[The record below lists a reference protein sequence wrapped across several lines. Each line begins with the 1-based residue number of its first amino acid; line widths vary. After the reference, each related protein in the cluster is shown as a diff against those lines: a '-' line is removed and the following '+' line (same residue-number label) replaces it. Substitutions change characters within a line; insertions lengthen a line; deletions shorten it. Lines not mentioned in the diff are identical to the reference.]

1 MDFRLKRAYF
11 AIGNQHL
18 SPMQRIH
25 RPSSVVVSLTFSCLF
40 LLFSL
45 SARASL
51 RLPRLVSDGMVLQR
65 HQPANVW
72 GWAEPGQKVQVTL
85 APVGGKIAVMKDAAG
100 RKVQKMR
107 SVEASAVTGADG
119 RFELQLP
126 AMKAA
131 GPLTLTLTADGETT
145 RLTDV
150 WVGDVWLLSGQSNI
164 DTHLERVHPQYP
176 DEIDRDSSARVHIF
190 QVGNDDA
197 LDGPRMDVRSTGWHH
212 LSRRTAWH
220 FTALGYFLGKR
231 MAAETGVVQGVVQSS
246 RGGTPIEAWLPLD
259 TVSLL
264 DPAMAAEARLY
275 ADPALRRSAMDVNNQ
290 ASRRWN
296 QLLAECDPGIAGQWY
311 QPDLDESGWRE
322 ADQHQLPIPRGRF
335 CGTYWMRQHVQVD
348 AAHAGQRV
356 RLLLGTLIDADF
368 TYVNGRLV
376 GQTGYQY
383 PPRRYD
389 LPEGVL
395 HEGDNVITVRFVNR
409 GARPEFVREKPYQ
422 LKWADGTVQPLSAR
436 WLCHDG
442 TSMPSM
448 PSMNTSFQNMAAA
461 EYNSMLLPLAPYTL
475 AGVVWYQGESNTGR
489 AGAYERQ
496 LLSLLSTWRR
506 LFRQPDLPFVV
517 VQLPDFMAPSA
528 SPQES
533 SWARLRECQRRAVL
547 ATEHTELAVTLGL
560 GEANDIHPLRKKE
573 VAERVAQCFDRLV
586 YGKAVTLAPKPLR
599 AEAKADGTVEVTFD
613 QPVSGTHGFELQTD
627 GRFRNVEAETSGKT
641 VRLKG
646 TGTRV
651 RYAWKDNPVEADCQA
666 TNAQALPATP
676 FELEVGQP

>member
-1 MDFRLKRAYF
+1 MVFRSKMAYF
-11 AIGNQHL
+11 AIGNQNL

-25 RPSSVVVSLTFSCLF
+25 RPSFVLVSLTFFF
-40 LLFSL
+40 LLALCALPAS
-45 SARASL
+45 ASL

-65 HQPANVW
+65 HQPVSVW
-72 GWAEPGQKVQVTL
+72 GWAEPGQTVHVTL
-85 APVGGKIAVMKDAAG
+85 DPETGKIGVMADGNG
-100 RKVQKMR
+100 RKVRQMR
-107 SVEASAVTGADG
+107 RVEASAVADANG
-119 RFELQLP
+119 RFELKLP

-131 GPLTLTLTADGETT
+131 GPLTLAIAADDETV
-145 RLTDV
+145 RLSDV

-176 DEIDRDSSARVHIF
+176 DEIDRDSTSRVHLF
-190 QVGNDDA
+190 QVQNDAA
-197 LDGPRMDVRSTGWHH
+197 LDGPRSDVRSAGWQH

-231 MAAETGVVQGVVQSS
+231 MATATGVVQGVIQSS
-246 RGGTPIEAWLPLD
+246 WGGTPIEAWLPLD
-259 TVSLL
+259 TISVL
-264 DPAMAAEARLY
+264 DPAKADEARLY
-275 ADPALRRSAMDVNNQ
+275 ADPAMRRAAMDANNQ

-296 QLLAECDPGIAGQWY
+296 QLLEEKDPGIAGQWFR
-311 QPDLDESGWRE
+311 PDLDESGWQE
-322 ADQHQLPIPRGRF
+322 ADQYQLPIPRGRF
-335 CGTYWMRQHVQVD
+335 CGTYWLRQHVQVD

-409 GARPEFVREKPYQ
+409 SARPEFISQKPYQ

-442 TSMPSM
+442 TQMPSQ
-448 PSMNTSFQNMAAA
+448 PSMNTSFQNMAGA
-461 EYNSMLLPLAPYTL
+461 EFNGMLLPLAPYAL
-475 AGVVWYQGESNTGR
+475 AGVVWYQGESNTDR
-489 AGAYERQ
+489 PERYQ
-496 LLSLLSTWRR
+496 RRLESLMATWRQT
-506 LFRQPDLPFVV
+506 FRQPDLPFVV

-533 SWARLRECQRRAVL
+533 SWARLRESQRRVVL
-547 ATEHTELAVTLGL
+547 ATDHAELAVTLGL

-573 VAERVAQCFDRLV
+573 VAERVAQVFDRLV
-586 YGKAVTLAPKPLR
+586 YGKPVMLAPKPVR
-599 AEAKADGTVEVTFD
+599 AEAKTDGTVVVTFD
-613 QPVSGTHGFELQTD
+613 QPVAGTHGFELDTD
-627 GRFRNVEAETSGKT
+627 GRFRNVEAETAGKT
-641 VRLKG
+641 VLLKG

-651 RYAWKDNPVEADCQA
+651 RYAWKDNPVEADCHA
-666 TNAQALPATP
+666 ANTQALPATP
-676 FELEVGQP
+676 FELEVVK